1 MSNWINE
8 DSHAI
13 AAGTLLALS
22 MPDLG
27 RVPRL
32 CGDRPA

>member
-27 RVPRL
+27 GVPRL
-32 CGDRPA
+32 YGNGPA